1 MFYEKKEQ
9 EGLPSTQSPQL
20 REETYT
26 SEFFQEDYD
35 NDVEKRLDE
44 TDFINPFKEDF
55 DWIDMFRIER
65 ILAKINDPSEAYS
78 ANLNETK
85 YETYNYESNAEK
97 QLPYVLKVFNQFEDE
112 EETLSPLEL
121 MLPKK
126 EDEEKILVL
135 RTPEP
140 EEEHNEEDQEE
151 RRAA

>member
-9 EGLPSTQSPQL
+9 EGLTPTQSPQL

-26 SEFFQEDYD
+26 SNFLQEDDYK
-35 NDVEKRLDE
+35 DVDKRLDE
-44 TDFINPFKEDF
+44 TDFINPFNDNIE
-55 DWIDMFRIER
+55 WIDMFRIER

-85 YETYNYESNAEK
+85 YETYNYESSAEK
-97 QLPYVLKVFNQFEDE
+97 QLPYVLKVFNQVEDE

-121 MLPKK
+121 MLPEK
-126 EDEEKILVL
+126 EEEEKILVL

-151 RRAA
+151 RSAA